1 MYYPYIYCL
10 AFLPGNI
17 FIVLFLYLL
26 HYKPRK
32 VRDRYPN
39 LIFTTWKTVDHP
51 RQVMVSDMTVLKP
64 WIFYL
69 ELILYLD
76 VFTKQ
81 SFTEKLSERRG
92 GREKYLDSLADVI
105 ELLRNK
111 KEPTIIHTDQGSV
124 YSSKAYIE
132 LIQNSNIARSMARA
146 GKPTDNPVNA
156 TLNDWIKKNSTLI
169 SG

>member
-1 MYYPYIYCL
+1 
-10 AFLPGNI
+10 
-17 FIVLFLYLL
+17 
-26 HYKPRK
+26 
-32 VRDRYPN
+32 
-39 LIFTTWKTVDHP
+39 
-51 RQVMVSDMTVLKP
+51 MVSDMTVLKP